1 MATSKRTTA
10 PRNPGRVESVN
21 LASYVPKSYRE
32 GTQGD
37 WVNYGDDNLYPQY
50 LVDLY
55 HASPTHN
62 ALCTTI
68 AMMIFGEGF
77 EPADLNAK
85 LLAAQW
91 DLDSELRKCAMDLK
105 IQNGFALEVN
115 WSLDRTTIA
124 NVSHLPFE
132 NVRSGFCD
140 ENEVVDWYYY
150 SRNWMDK
157 REEVTPIARFN
168 PETKNECPTQVLYMK
183 PFSVGSYYYPKPDY
197 IGAIN
202 YIELEK
208 EISVFHINNIKNGL
222 SPSFAIHFK
231 NGIPSDEERR
241 MIRRDIEN
249 QAAGAQNA
257 GKFWMTFSDEPDRA
271 PTIEPFSLSDADKQ
285 YQFLSEET
293 TAKIMI
299 GHRVTNPQMF
309 GVMVAGKLGGGSE
322 MEASAE
328 LFDQQ
333 VVQPFRTIL
342 EDAVE
347 TLLNASGVTPTL
359 LEEVEAKK
367 YILRSYADYPD
378 SVANNAKK
386 GIELNE
392 KNGNRCATQ
401 TGKVRAQQLANKE
414 AISEE
419 TVQRMYSYLSRASE
433 YYDPSDTEACGTIS
447 YLLWGGP
454 AALIWSRA
462 KLKELGKLNLSEEVN
477 LDGAIEY
484 LESCGEEMGE
494 DWVLID
500 EREVDY
506 DREDEHD
513 ALWNF
518 ARALRNNPSAK
529 SSQDNDIVRV
539 RYAYAPTTLS
549 DSKSRDFCRRM
560 IDAMKVYRK
569 EDIVQAGK
577 QAVNP
582 GWGPEGAETYDIW
595 LYKGG
600 GSCRHFW
607 MRQTY
612 LKKDNGLISVNE
624 AQRIIRSL
632 PPEERKDNRLEDN
645 DRKVAQRPRDMK
657 NRGFL
662 KPRKFTTP
670 R

>member
-1 MATSKRTTA
+1 MATSKSIT

-91 DLDSELRKCAMDLK
+91 DLDSELRKCAIDLK

-124 NVSHLPFE
+124 NISHLPFE

-150 SRNWMDK
+150 SRDWMDK
-157 REEVTPIARFN
+157 RQEPTPIARFN
-168 PETKNECPTQVLYMK
+168 PETKNEYPTQILYMK

-271 PTIEPFSLSDADKQ
+271 PTIEPFALSDADKQ

-309 GVMVAGKLGGGSE
+309 GVMVAGRLGGAGSE
-322 MEASAE
+322 LVESAAI
-328 LFDQQ
+328 FDEQ
-333 VVQPFRTIL
+333 VIQPYRMLL
-342 EDAVE
+342 EDTTK
-347 TLLNASGVTPTL
+347 TLLNASGVPSTMAGAEAVEEANVEQSYTGIQVTSALEIITL
-359 LEEVEAKK
+359 VQSGQLTEEQGIQLLITMLQFPPEAAER
-367 YILRSYADYPD
+367 LFN
-378 SVANNAKK
+378 SVA
-386 GIELNE
+386 
-392 KNGNRCATQ
+392 ATTANPV
-401 TGKVRAQQLANKE
+401 TGP
-414 AISEE
+414 E
-419 TVQRMYSYLSRASE
+419 TSTLYAHAE
-433 YYDPSDTEACGTIS
+433 
-447 YLLWGGP
+447 
-454 AALIWSRA
+454 
-462 KLKELGKLNLSEEVN
+462 NVN
-477 LDGAIEY
+477 LDGAVEY
-484 LESCGEEMGE
+484 LETCGEEMGE
-494 DWVLID
+494 DWILID

-506 DREDEHD
+506 DREEAHD
-513 ALWNF
+513 ALWSF

-560 IDAMKVYRK
+560 IDSMKVYRK
-569 EDIVQAGK
+569 EDIVQAGR

-632 PPEERKDNRLEDN
+632 PPEERKDNRLEEN

>member
-1 MATSKRTTA
+1 MATSKRITA

-91 DLDSELRKCAMDLK
+91 DLDSELRKCAIDLK

-124 NVSHLPFE
+124 NISHLPFE

-140 ENEVVDWYYY
+140 EDEVVDWYYY
-150 SRNWMDK
+150 SRDWMDK
-157 REEVTPIARFN
+157 RQEPTPIARFN
-168 PETKNECPTQVLYMK
+168 PDTKNEYPTQILYMK

-271 PTIEPFSLSDADKQ
+271 PTIEPFALSDADKQ

-309 GVMVAGKLGGGSE
+309 GVMVAGRLGGAGSE
-322 MEASAE
+322 LVESAAI
-328 LFDQQ
+328 FDEQ
-333 VVQPFRTIL
+333 VIQPYRMLL
-342 EDAVE
+342 EE
-347 TLLNASGVTPTL
+347 TTKSLLNASGVPSTMAGAEAVEEANVEQSYTGIQVTSALEIITL
-359 LEEVEAKK
+359 VQSGQLTEEQGIQLLITMLQFPPEAAER
-367 YILRSYADYPD
+367 LFN
-378 SVANNAKK
+378 SVA
-386 GIELNE
+386 
-392 KNGNRCATQ
+392 ATTANPV
-401 TGKVRAQQLANKE
+401 TGP
-414 AISEE
+414 E
-419 TVQRMYSYLSRASE
+419 TSALYSHAE
-433 YYDPSDTEACGTIS
+433 H
-447 YLLWGGP
+447 
-454 AALIWSRA
+454 
-462 KLKELGKLNLSEEVN
+462 VN
-477 LDGAIEY
+477 LDGAVEY
-484 LESCGEEMGE
+484 LETCGEEMGE
-494 DWVLID
+494 DWILID

-506 DREDEHD
+506 DCEEAHD
-513 ALWNF
+513 ALWSF

-560 IDAMKVYRK
+560 IDSMKVYRK
-569 EDIVQAGK
+569 EDIVQAGR

-632 PPEERKDNRLEDN
+632 PPEERKDNRLEEN

>member
-1 MATSKRTTA
+1 MATSKRITA

-68 AMMIFGEGF
+68 AMMVFGEGF

-91 DLDSELRKCAMDLK
+91 DLDSELRKCAIDLK

-115 WSLDRTTIA
+115 WSLDRSTIA
-124 NVSHLPFE
+124 NISHLPFE

-150 SRNWMDK
+150 SRDWMDK
-157 REEVTPIARFN
+157 RQEPTAIARFN
-168 PETKNECPTQVLYMK
+168 PETKNEYPTQILYMK

-271 PTIEPFSLSDADKQ
+271 PTIEPFALSDADKQ

-333 VVQPFRTIL
+333 VVQPFRMIL

-347 TLLNASGVTPTL
+347 TLLNASGATPTL
-359 LEEVEAKK
+359 L
-367 YILRSYADYPD
+367 
-378 SVANNAKK
+378 
-386 GIELNE
+386 
-392 KNGNRCATQ
+392 
-401 TGKVRAQQLANKE
+401 
-414 AISEE
+414 SE
-419 TVQRMYSYLSRASE
+419 Q
-433 YYDPSDTEACGTIS
+433 
-447 YLLWGGP
+447 
-454 AALIWSRA
+454 
-462 KLKELGKLNLSEEVN
+462 VN
-477 LDGAIEY
+477 LDGAFQY
-484 LESCGEEMGE
+484 LEACGEEIGE
-494 DWVLID
+494 DWILID

-506 DREDEHD
+506 NCEEAHD

-560 IDAMKVYRK
+560 IDSMKVYRK
-569 EDIVQAGK
+569 EDIVQAGR

-632 PPEERKDNRLEDN
+632 PPEERKDNRLEEN